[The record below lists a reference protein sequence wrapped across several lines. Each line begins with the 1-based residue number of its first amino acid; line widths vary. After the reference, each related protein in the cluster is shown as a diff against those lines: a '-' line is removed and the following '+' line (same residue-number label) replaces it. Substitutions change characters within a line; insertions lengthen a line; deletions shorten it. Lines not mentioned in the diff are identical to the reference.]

1 MRRGRVLL
9 LLLLASL
16 ALAATSG
23 PARAQAL
30 VADLTNHLI
39 AITTGFTGTSVVLFG
54 ATDGSGDV
62 IVVVRGPERD
72 VTVRRKSKV
81 AEVWVNTRQVT
92 FQSVPSYYSIA
103 AGSPGRE
110 DTPPL
115 DEIAPLAMRQ
125 LHQIGLDTLRLNSD
139 AAATPQEI
147 DEFRTALLRNEARGG
162 LYPPSIGHVTFIPK
176 GGHLFRTDLH
186 FPANVPTGTYSV
198 QVFLVRDKA
207 VVAGQT
213 TPLVISELGVDAE
226 VHDFADRYALV
237 YGLVAITLAALAGWL
252 ASLPFRNA

>member
-1 MRRGRVLL
+1 MRGWRLALL
-9 LLLLASL
+9 LPLAALGL
-16 ALAATSG
+16 ALPGRAS
-23 PARAQAL
+23 AQAL
-30 VADLTNHLI
+30 VADLNNHLV

-81 AEVWVNTRQVT
+81 AEVWVNTRQMS
-92 FQSVPSYYSIA
+92 FQGVPSYYSIA
-103 AGSPGRE
+103 AGSPGRK

-115 DEIAPLAMRQ
+115 DEIAPPAIRQ
-125 LHQIGLDTLRLNSD
+125 LHQIGLENLRIGTESSLPAKD
-139 AAATPQEI
+139 I
-147 DEFRTALLRNEARGG
+147 DEFRTALLRNEARAG
-162 LYPPSIGHVTFIPK
+162 LYPPGVGQVRFLGDK
-176 GGHLFRTDLH
+176 LFRTDIR
-186 FPANVPTGTYSV
+186 FPANVPTGTYLV

>member
-1 MRRGRVLL
+1 MRRRQRLML

-16 ALAATSG
+16 GLAAASG

-30 VADLTNHLI
+30 VADLTNHLV

-54 ATDGSGDV
+54 ATDGNGDV

-72 VTVRRKSKV
+72 ITVRRKSKV

-103 AGSPGRE
+103 SSKPI
-110 DTPPL
+110 D
-115 DEIAPLAMRQ
+115 DIAPLAMRQ
-125 LHQIGLDTLRLNSD
+125 LHQIGLDNLRLTTETPLS
-139 AAATPQEI
+139 PQETT
-147 DEFRTALLRNEARGG
+147 EFRTALLRNEARAG
-162 LYPPSIGHVTFIPK
+162 LYPPGFGQVSFLGDR
-176 GGHLFRTDLH
+176 LFRTDIR
-186 FPANVPTGTYSV
+186 FPANVPTGTYLV

-207 VVAGQT
+207 VVSGQT
-213 TPLVISELGVDAE
+213 TPLVVSELGLDAE
-226 VHDFADRYALV
+226 VHDFADRFALA
-237 YGLVAITLAALAGWL
+237 YGLTAIGLAALAGWL

>member
-1 MRRGRVLL
+1 MKRQRLVLL
-9 LLLLASL
+9 LLLA
-16 ALAATSG
+16 ALQTAGAA

-30 VADLTNHLI
+30 VADLTNHLV

-72 VTVRRKSKV
+72 MTVRRKSKV

-92 FQSVPSYYSIA
+92 FQSVPSFYSI
-103 AGSPGRE
+103 SSSKPI
-110 DTPPL
+110 D
-115 DEIAPLAMRQ
+115 DIAPPAMRQ
-125 LHQIGLDTLRLNSD
+125 LHQIGLDNLRLTTETAGSPLE
-139 AAATPQEI
+139 AE
-147 DEFRTALLRNEARGG
+147 EFRSALLRNEARAG
-162 LYPPSIGHVTFIPK
+162 LYPPGVGQVRFLGDK
-176 GGHLFRTDLH
+176 LFRTDIR
-186 FPANVPTGTYSV
+186 FPANVPTGTYLV

-207 VVAGQT
+207 VVSGQT

-226 VHDFADRYALV
+226 VHDFADRYALA
-237 YGLVAITLAALAGWL
+237 YGAVAIALAALAGWL

>member
-16 ALAATSG
+16 GLAAGSG

-72 VTVRRKSKV
+72 ITVRRKSKV

-92 FQSVPSYYSIA
+92 FQGVPSFYSIA
-103 AGSPGRE
+103 SSK
-110 DTPPL
+110 PL
-115 DEIAPLAMRQ
+115 DDIAPPAMRQ
-125 LHQIGLDTLRLNSD
+125 LHQIGLDNLRLGTEAPLS
-139 AAATPQEI
+139 PQETE
-147 DEFRTALLRNEARGG
+147 EFRSALLRNEARDG
-162 LYPPSIGHVTFIPK
+162 LYPPGIGQVNFL
-176 GGHLFRTDLH
+176 GDRLFRTDLR
-186 FPANVPTGTYSV
+186 FPANVPTGTYLV

-207 VVAGQT
+207 VVSGQT
-213 TPLVISELGVDAE
+213 TPLVISEIGLDAE
-226 VHDFADRYALV
+226 VHDFADRFALP
-237 YGLVAITLAALAGWL
+237 YGLAAVALAALVGWL
-252 ASLPFRNA
+252 ATLPFRNA